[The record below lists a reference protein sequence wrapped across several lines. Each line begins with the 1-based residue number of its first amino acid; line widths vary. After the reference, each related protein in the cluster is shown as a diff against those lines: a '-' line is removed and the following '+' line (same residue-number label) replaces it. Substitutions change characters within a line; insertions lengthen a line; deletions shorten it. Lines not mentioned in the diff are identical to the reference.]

1 MSEGSKE
8 LQFAPGLLH
17 QFVKEILREYPR
29 KTFGYFLS
37 ENATDPR
44 IISHFYVFTGDA
56 RSSRQVSD
64 FFRQNGAYYENNPTA
79 GFLATA
85 QETATFERW
94 RRRAG
99 LVAVGVFHAH
109 LRHPAHL
116 AKIDQRLHPRADLFH
131 LLISM
136 RNPAQP
142 ELAAWRPS
150 ATGFMPCRI
159 VECGVPCGGEDGHY
173 FPSLP
178 PSSPADGTALP
189 AEIDTARVGTIRVS
203 TTLITNGMF
212 ARIFP
217 RHRYD
222 PEFVDHPVT
231 NISYRDAESFCIRTR
246 TRLLTEDE
254 WIFACDGIATAE
266 ATSHADDRL
275 SERAY

>member
-17 QFVKEILREYPR
+17 RFVKEILREYPR

-178 PSSPADGTALP
+178 PRPQLTAPPFRPRSTLPEWEPFASRQRSLRMGCSRASFPATGMTRSSL
-189 AEIDTARVGTIRVS
+189 
-203 TTLITNGMF
+203 TTL
-212 ARIFP
+212 
-217 RHRYD
+217 
-222 PEFVDHPVT
+222 
-231 NISYRDAESFCIRTR
+231 
-246 TRLLTEDE
+246 
-254 WIFACDGIATAE
+254 
-266 ATSHADDRL
+266 
-275 SERAY
+275 